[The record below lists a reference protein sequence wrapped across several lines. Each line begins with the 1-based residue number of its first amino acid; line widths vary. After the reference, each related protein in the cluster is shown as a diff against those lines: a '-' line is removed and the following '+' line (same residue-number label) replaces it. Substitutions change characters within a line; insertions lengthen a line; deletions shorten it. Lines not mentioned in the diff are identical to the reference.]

1 MNLIPIEAA
10 TAEMV
15 LADDLRR
22 TNCLPLLA
30 AGTRLDEVTLVSLR
44 ERGVSTLSVQ
54 SGPAA
59 GAADQAALR
68 ERIFGRLSFLFRHN
82 ATDVTS
88 QALFRA
94 VFEYRTGSP

>member
-22 TNCLPLLA
+22 TNRLPLLA
-30 AGTRLDEVTLVSLR
+30 AGTQLDEAMLLALR

-54 SGPAA
+54 SGSGA
-59 GAADQAALR
+59 GAADQAARR
-68 ERIFGRLSFLFRHN
+68 ERIFERLSFLFRHN

-94 VFEYRTGSP
+94 VFEYRVGKS